1 MLVLDG
7 GCGVIGDVSY
17 VSPDAFRYCLP
28 QYWRFNFWG
37 DRGMIES
44 GLNLPKVRLYRSDG
58 DAAEELEFPPDRRGG
73 YFEDLHGAIQAGRG
87 GMDASLFSA
96 TEVCLK
102 AQAAA
107 DRGLFGIPLK
117 D

>member
-1 MLVLDG
+1 MLVMDG

-17 VSPDAFRYCLP
+17 ISPDGFRYSLP

-44 GLNLPKVRLYRSDG
+44 GFNLPKVRLYPSDS
-58 DAAEELEFPPDRRGG
+58 DTAEEIEPPPDRSGG
-73 YFEDLHGAIQAGRG
+73 YLDDLLRAIHSAGSNPTP
-87 GMDASLFSA
+87 ALFCA

-102 AQAAA
+102 AQEAA
-107 DRGLFGIPLK
+107 DRGALGIP
-117 D
+117 